1 MLLSNQTIER
11 LNLMQGCNI
20 GDIVD
25 FYRRGS
31 LRKNGVVISGDRA
44 NNSSSYPVMVS
55 QEKAMCLTLFWH
67 CDDVSYLF
75 LTEEYR
81 F

>member
-1 MLLSNQTIER
+1 LFTGTKVQILTQKAMQ
-11 LNLMQGCNI
+11 QGCNI

-31 LRKNGVVISGDRA
+31 LRKNGVVMSGDRA
-44 NNSSSYPVMVS
+44 NNSSSYPVLVS

-67 CDDVSYLF
+67 CDDVS
-75 LTEEYR
+75 
-81 F
+81 